1 MSQKQFDLVCA
12 ELDNSERRIPVLK
25 SVKLASDGK
34 KLPRW
39 ARKHDAVEWLCQL
52 NRVYRNDVL
61 ECDSKRVR
69 HFLIRKAEVTR
80 RIFER
85 KNPIHEIG

>member
-1 MSQKQFDLVCA
+1 MLK
-12 ELDNSERRIPVLK
+12 PVMLPID
-25 SVKLASDGK
+25 SK

-52 NRVYRNDVL
+52 NRGYRNDVL
-61 ECDSKRVR
+61 ECDSKQMR

-80 RIFER
+80 GIVER

>member
-1 MSQKQFDLVCA
+1 MLK
-12 ELDNSERRIPVLK
+12 PVIQPID
-25 SVKLASDGK
+25 AK

-39 ARKHDAVEWLCQL
+39 ARKHDTVEWLCQL
-52 NRVYRNDVL
+52 NLGYRNAVL
-61 ECDSKRVR
+61 ECDSKQMR

-85 KNPIHEIG
+85 KNPIPEIG

>member
-1 MSQKQFDLVCA
+1 MLK
-12 ELDNSERRIPVLK
+12 PVIQPN
-25 SVKLASDGK
+25 DCK

-39 ARKHDAVEWLCQL
+39 ARKHHAVEWLCRL
-52 NRVYRNDVL
+52 NLNYRNAVS
-61 ECDSKRVR
+61 ECDSKQMR

-80 RIFER
+80 RIVER

>member
-1 MSQKQFDLVCA
+1 MLK
-12 ELDNSERRIPVLK
+12 PVIQTI
-25 SVKLASDGK
+25 DTK

-39 ARKHDAVEWLCQL
+39 ARKHDAVEWLCRL
-52 NRVYRNDVL
+52 NLGYRNDVL
-61 ECDSKRVR
+61 ECDCKQMR

-80 RIFER
+80 RIVER